1 MQACVIVGPSV
12 ENQTTHKCP
21 HFSLVMLLLL
31 LLELLARCG
40 TQVCH
45 QMFLVTHTHRHPTH
59 RETHTDTAFN
69 KLLPLLLLLLVN
81 ETLISVSPSPQL
93 VPIAFI

>member
-1 MQACVIVGPSV
+1 MQASFIVGPSV

-21 HFSLVMLLLL
+21 RFSLVMLLLVH
-31 LLELLARCG
+31 LLARCG

-45 QMFLVTHTHRHPTH
+45 QMFPLTHTH
-59 RETHTDTAFN
+59 THTNIDIDRLT
-69 KLLPLLLLLLVN
+69 LPLLLLLVN
-81 ETLISVSPSPQL
+81 ETLIRVSPSPQS